1 VGRFGV
7 SWLAAAVACARAHA
21 NGGGIAVLQRVADRF
36 GKHGGGGD
44 EQQGESGAGVAAVAG
59 AGAPELADGLL
70 AAAVWLTR
78 LLFRRVVASPAIA
91 LEAGSRRRSRVRC
104 VRGNT
109 RGEEWAM
116 WALVGGGSG
125 IVGGSRPHRPR
136 YGPPSTD
143 LRLGDGC
150 HCGVHVGA
158 QRRRCARRQL
168 VSMSRV
174 PGPVAVAQ
182 AGFSSGEWA
191 VWRTRQGVP
200 WFHVPNRKGWQPAQ
214 LCGCCGSRHGAPL
227 EGCVRRQGRW
237 RRQRLHA
244 LT

>member
-1 VGRFGV
+1 MGRFGA

-125 IVGGSRPHRPR
+125 IVGGSRPHRSR

-182 AGFSSGEWA
+182 AGFSSGEW
-191 VWRTRQGVP
+191 Q
-200 WFHVPNRKGWQPAQ
+200 
-214 LCGCCGSRHGAPL
+214 CGAHGKVFPGSMCPTGRDGSRRSFAAAAAAGTVPL
-227 EGCVRRQGRW
+227 WRGVCGGKGGGDDRGCM
-237 RRQRLHA
+237 L
-244 LT
+244 